1 MDRRNF
7 LKTTGT
13 FIAGASIARSALAN
27 AASEPAAAGRL
38 ILPMNRNWRFNR
50 SVAEG
55 SHTRDFDDS
64 GYERVVIP
72 HTNARLPWHSFDEK
86 TYEFIS
92 SYRRRFKLP
101 AEAKGKRV
109 FVDFEGAMTAST
121 VWINGQRLGEY
132 KGGYTPCF
140 FDLTP
145 HVYFE

>member
-38 ILPMNRNWRFNR
+38 ILSMNRNWRFSR

-72 HTNARLPWHSFDEK
+72 HTNVRLPWHSFDEK

-101 AEAKGKRV
+101 AEAKG
-109 FVDFEGAMTAST
+109 
-121 VWINGQRLGEY
+121 
-132 KGGYTPCF
+132 
-140 FDLTP
+140 
-145 HVYFE
+145 